1 MNRINIITLGIKN
14 IMQSYE
20 FFKRIGFDA
29 TINETEP
36 SIIFFKNE
44 GSRLALY
51 PIKELARD
59 IGLSSPPTS
68 TTSFSGITLA
78 YNAKSAREV
87 DDIILKTKE
96 AGAKIIKEPQPT
108 DWGGYGGY
116 FIDLDGYYW
125 EVAYG
130 DAWKFD
136 ECNMLI
142 L

>member
-1 MNRINIITLGIKN
+1 MNRINIITLGVKD
-14 IMQSYE
+14 MMKSYE
-20 FFKRIGFDA
+20 FFKRIGFEA
-29 TINETEP
+29 TVNETEP

-59 IGLSSPPTS
+59 INVSSPPS
-68 TTSFSGITLA
+68 VTTGFSGITLA

-87 DDIILKTKE
+87 DDIFQKVEE
-96 AGAKIIKEPQPT
+96 AGATIIKEPQPT

-116 FIDLDGYYW
+116 FTDLDGYYW

-130 DAWKFD
+130 DVWEFN
-136 ECNMLI
+136 ESNMLVV
-142 L
+142 